1 MGNRVFVGNLPW
13 EVTEEELQGLF
24 ADAGQVVSVKVVTD
38 KATGQPKG
46 FAFVEMASDAD
57 AQKAIETLNGTVV
70 KERALTVNE
79 ALPPKPRDNRG
90 QGGGRGGF
98 GGNRGPG
105 GRGGR

>member
-13 EVTEEELQGLF
+13 EVTEEELQDLF

-38 KATGQPKG
+38 KGTGQPKG

-57 AQKAIETLNGTVV
+57 ARKAIETLNGTVV
-70 KERALTVNE
+70 KERALTVSE

-98 GGNRGPG
+98 GGNRGTG